1 MAFSRGAKALEP
13 TPGGKRAVVLAP
25 HSSHGSVCRRYS
37 VTSGSTGGTSVTWSR
52 RGFGSLPWSFAA
64 HRSQVSGVSS
74 MIRLTFS
81 AGRSDLVSDRWSA
94 YSVIDAARR
103 QLCWAH
109 LWPGWPPRL
118 RPEGLLFGRAAT
130 FGGSDEGGFE
140 ELREFIPSLA
150 SSSATRASSSATC
163 ALSARFSSASSS

>member
-81 AGRSDLVSDRWSA
+81 AGRSDRVA
-94 YSVIDAARR
+94 P
-103 QLCWAH
+103 